1 MAIGIAAKALAK
13 KLLKNKGL
21 QKAINVTTTQ
31 TNKLKNAATAGA
43 SKVASSKTVADA
55 TSKAKS
61 ASKKV
66 TKKAKEITK
75 KATSKAKEV
84 GSKVADKT
92 PDSVK
97 KVVSKTV
104 SAGEKVVEGGGAI
117 GALIG
122 AGVGAAGGK
131 AKGKALRATK
141 DAIAKARGKPTKLG
155 GTADRNMGKE
165 ARTFAQLDDTVDGA
179 MTGADVGSFVAGGLI
194 GAGGVAAISGG
205 VSLTASM
212 LKSTTPK
219 EALFDVKKQ
228 PDGNF
233 VTSFNDANKNKITS
247 SSQLSS
253 KEMGI
258 VRGAIAGLDAILLSE
273 DPRKERTM
281 FNGYLSLLGKYG
293 VTSVDGKNLSVN
305 IAG

>member
-1 MAIGIAAKALAK
+1 MAIIGAGLKLAK
-13 KLLKNKGL
+13 QLLKNKSL

-31 TNKLKNAATAGA
+31 TNKLKNVATA
-43 SKVASSKTVADA
+43 A

-66 TKKAKEITK
+66 TQ
-75 KATSKAKEV
+75 KAKEV
-84 GSKVADKT
+84 GKKVSDKT
-92 PDSVK
+92 PESVK

-104 SAGEKVVEGGGAI
+104 SAGEKVIDRGTAI
-117 GALIG
+117 S
-122 AGVGAAGGK
+122 AGVGSVIGAAGGK
-131 AKGKALRATK
+131 ATGKALRATK

-165 ARTFAQLDDTVDGA
+165 ARRTVQDTDTIEGA
-179 MTGADVGSFVAGGLI
+179 MTGAMVGAGVGGGLMGF
-194 GAGGVAAISGG
+194 GAGAAIGQG

-212 LKSTTPK
+212 VKSSTPK
-219 EALFDVKKQ
+219 ESLYDVKKQ

-233 VTSFNDANKNKITS
+233 MTSFNDPNKNKITS

-273 DPRKERTM
+273 DPRKERSM
-281 FNGYLSLLGKYG
+281 FNNYLAMLSKYG
-293 VTSVDGKNLSVN
+293 VSSVNGKNLSVN

>member
-1 MAIGIAAKALAK
+1 
-13 KLLKNKGL
+13 
-21 QKAINVTTTQ
+21 
-31 TNKLKNAATAGA
+31 
-43 SKVASSKTVADA
+43 
-55 TSKAKS
+55 
-61 ASKKV
+61 
-66 TKKAKEITK
+66 
-75 KATSKAKEV
+75 
-84 GSKVADKT
+84 
-92 PDSVK
+92 
-97 KVVSKTV
+97 
-104 SAGEKVVEGGGAI
+104 
-117 GALIG
+117 
-122 AGVGAAGGK
+122 
-131 AKGKALRATK
+131 
-141 DAIAKARGKPTKLG
+141 
-155 GTADRNMGKE
+155 MGKE
-165 ARTFAQLDDTVDGA
+165 ARKLAQLDDTVDGA